1 MSLNPF
7 EAYGEPEIAEGET
20 ELALRS
26 TRATALESEQLLA
39 AEPAQPLPL
48 LLFLRRAH
56 AYYVNMLGN
65 LESMRPRSV
74 ICIGALRKVSL
85 RVCT

>member
-1 MSLNPF
+1 MRARQRGAARIPVQLL
-7 EAYGEPEIAEGET
+7 
-20 ELALRS
+20 ELS
-26 TRATALESEQLLA
+26 GALEPVEN
-39 AEPAQPLPL
+39 
-48 LLFLRRAH
+48 